1 VKQLNGQT
9 LIQAFEAR
17 VPKSLAVEN
26 DRIGLQ
32 IGTLNKPIKRIM
44 ITLDVLENVIDEAI
58 EKKVDLIISHHAVIY
73 RPLKTMRTDQGQ
85 SKLVAKCI
93 QHDIAVYVAHT
104 NLDIAEGGLND
115 WLAEALDLRNP
126 EILSVTQSESLF
138 KLAVYVPTSHA
149 DQVREAMGRQ
159 GAGYIGD
166 YSYCSF
172 NTQGIGTFLPEQG
185 ATPFIGSVGKL
196 ERVQEVKIETVVP
209 QKQLKRVIQ
218 AMLLAH
224 PYEEVAYDH
233 YLLENKGKAHGLGR
247 VGRLETPISLKELAM
262 KTKSIFNL
270 AGCRVVGDLDT
281 FVSKVAILG
290 GDGNGFVHEASFIG
304 ADVFITGDIYYHTAH
319 EAILEGLS
327 IIDVGHHVEQIMKR
341 GVKALLDS
349 FINAEEY
356 EAEVFVSEANTNPFH
371 FV

>member
-1 VKQLNGQT
+1 VKRLNGQT

-58 EKKVDLIISHHAVIY
+58 EKQVDLIISHHAIIY

-104 NLDIAEGGLND
+104 NLDIVEGGLND
-115 WLAEALDLRNP
+115 WLAKALDLRQLK
-126 EILSVTQSESLF
+126 ILSPTFSESLY
-138 KLAVYVPTSHA
+138 KVAVYVPKSHA

-159 GAGYIGD
+159 GAGDIGD

-172 NTQGIGTFLPEQG
+172 NTQGMGTFRPEKG
-185 ATPFIGSVGKL
+185 ATPFIGSIGKL
-196 ERVQEVKIETVVP
+196 EQVEEVKIETVVAK
-209 QKQLKRVIQ
+209 KQLKPVIQ
-218 AMLLAH
+218 AMLQAH

-233 YLLENKGKAHGLGR
+233 FLLENKGETYGLGR
-247 VGRLETPISLKELAM
+247 IGRLETPISLRELAL

-270 AGCRVVGDLDT
+270 DGCRVVGDLDT
-281 FVSKVAILG
+281 PVSKVAVLG
-290 GDGNGFVHEASFIG
+290 GDGNGFVHEAAFKG
-304 ADVFITGDIYYHTAH
+304 VDVLITGDIYYHTAH

-341 GVKALLDS
+341 GVKAWLDA
-349 FINAEEY
+349 FISKEGY
-356 EAEVFVSEANTNPFH
+356 VAEVLVSEANTNPFQ